1 MSSADTDAEADPP
14 PDGTTTNTT
23 TKLSDSYDYL
33 IVGGGVVSYSA
44 AKAIHQQDP
53 EASIAVIGADPSP
66 AVYRPDLSKKLWTDP
81 TFDFDQIWL
90 HTHADSGADVATGT
104 TVVSIDPAQRTVT
117 TDTGQTIGY
126 RVLLLAT
133 GGQPRELEGLPP
145 GERVI
150 YYRTVG
156 DYRHLRALTG
166 AGTTAIVVGG
176 GYIGSEVAAG
186 LALTDTD
193 VTLVFPAEH
202 LLGNMF
208 PADIVARI
216 EAQFTAHGVTLVPGT
231 RVTGGAVRR
240 DPAAE
245 GGETVLL
252 NTDTGKQLS
261 ADVVV
266 LGLGISVDD
275 ELAADAGLSV
285 DNGVVVDA
293 DLRTSD
299 QNIYA
304 AGDVANY
311 PDKLLGRRRVEHV
324 DNAEAMGNRAGENMA
339 GDVAPYDYTP
349 LFFSDLF
356 DDGYEAVGRLDSSL
370 TMVQNWNGEHSAAVV
385 YYAETAQDDLLRV
398 VGVLLWNIFGKT
410 DQARAVIA
418 DTAEKPVAA
427 SELDGRIDPAS

>member
-1 MSSADTDAEADPP
+1 MTSAATDKG
-14 PDGTTTNTT
+14 GTT
-23 TKLSDSYDYL
+23 LSDSYDYV

-53 EASIAVIGADPSP
+53 KASIAVIGADPNP

-81 TFDFDQIWL
+81 KYDFDQIWL
-90 HTHADSGADVATGT
+90 HTDTDADADVATGT

-117 TDTGQTIGY
+117 TDSGQTIGY
-126 RVLLLAT
+126 RTLLLAT
-133 GGQPRELEGLPP
+133 GGDPKQLEGLPA

-150 YYRTVG
+150 YYRTVA
-156 DYRHLRALTG
+156 DYRRLRSLTG
-166 AGTTAIVVGG
+166 PGTSAIVVGG

-186 LALTDTD
+186 LAVTDTE
-193 VTLVFPAEH
+193 VTLVYPAEH

-208 PADIVARI
+208 PADIVEHI
-216 EAQFTAHGVTLVPGT
+216 EAQFTAHGVKLVPGT
-231 RVTGGAVRR
+231 RVTGGALRHHQGVEGE
-240 DPAAE
+240 AA
-245 GGETVLL
+245 ETVLL
-252 NTDTGKQLS
+252 NTDTGEQLS
-261 ADVVV
+261 AEVVV

-275 ELAADAGLSV
+275 ELAADAGLQV
-285 DNGVVVDA
+285 DDGVVVDA

-324 DNAEAMGNRAGENMA
+324 DNAEAMGKRAGANMA

-370 TMVQNWNGEHSAAVV
+370 TMVQDWNSEHSAAVV
-385 YYAETAQDDLLRV
+385 YYAVPVQSEKLQV

-410 DQARAVIA
+410 DEARAVIA
-418 DTAEKPVAA
+418 GTEEKPVTARQLA
-427 SELDGRIDPAS
+427 GSIDPAS